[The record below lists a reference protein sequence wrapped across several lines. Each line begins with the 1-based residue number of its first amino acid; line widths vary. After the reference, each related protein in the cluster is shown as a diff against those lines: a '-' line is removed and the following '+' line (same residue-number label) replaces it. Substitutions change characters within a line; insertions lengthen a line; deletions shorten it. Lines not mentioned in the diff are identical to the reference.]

1 MKSKSLLF
9 AGIILLLIGI
19 LIRKMTQMELMGLLL
34 IIIGVTC
41 KTVYIIKKAKSGEY
55 KPGKELLLLILGLV
69 LFLTGLYFKSL
80 EHPIINP
87 IYLIITGI
95 VLKVSFIIRFIQIVR
110 SEKTGNK

>member
-19 LIRKMTQMELMGLLL
+19 LIRKLTHMEVAGLIL

-55 KPGKELLLLILGLV
+55 QPGKELLILIFGLI

-80 EHPIINP
+80 EFPIIKP
-87 IYLIITGI
+87 IYLIISGI
-95 VLKVSFIIRFIQIVR
+95 VLKISFIIRFIQVTR
-110 SEKTGNK
+110 STKNK